1 VKEVTL
7 LFREIDIQETIGE
20 VPKLR
25 FVIDVNIKKFSEVQ
39 FSYVQINRISFKVDL
54 DSAKDPSTSVME
66 WHLATVDSTEP
77 VTVLQEYPAYV
88 EFSIPLNSFVIERM
102 LDIRNRGHSI
112 GFKLS
117 ATGAGINYYKNQNRC
132 IISDIWQSQ
141 MHVFQNTSAGR
152 IDIILVTRECFH
164 KILNSIGYSKILKI
178 EFPLYLEGSIIN
190 DQLRATIDLLLR
202 RRK

>member
-25 FVIDVNIKKFSEVQ
+25 FVVDVNIKKFSEVQ

-54 DSAKDPSTSVME
+54 HSAKDPSTSVME
-66 WHLATVDSTEP
+66 GHLATVDSTEP

-117 ATGAGINYYKNQNRC
+117 AT
-132 IISDIWQSQ
+132 
-141 MHVFQNTSAGR
+141 
-152 IDIILVTRECFH
+152 
-164 KILNSIGYSKILKI
+164 
-178 EFPLYLEGSIIN
+178 
-190 DQLRATIDLLLR
+190 
-202 RRK
+202 

>member
-7 LFREIDIQETIGE
+7 LFREIYIQETIGE

-25 FVIDVNIKKFSEVQ
+25 FVVDVNIKKFSEVQ

-54 DSAKDPSTSVME
+54 HSAKDPSTSVME
-66 WHLATVDSTEP
+66 GHIATVDSTEP

-132 IISDIWQSQ
+132 IISDISQSQ
-141 MHVFQNTSAGR
+141 M
-152 IDIILVTRECFH
+152 
-164 KILNSIGYSKILKI
+164 
-178 EFPLYLEGSIIN
+178 LELGSTFR
-190 DQLRATIDLLLR
+190 LHRCMT
-202 RRK
+202 KG

>member
-1 VKEVTL
+1 MKEVTL
-7 LFREIDIQETIGE
+7 LFREIYIQETIGE

-25 FVIDVNIKKFSEVQ
+25 FVVDVNIKEFSEVQ

-54 DSAKDPSTSVME
+54 HSAKDPSTSVME
-66 WHLATVDSTEP
+66 GHIATVDSTEP

-132 IISDIWQSQ
+132 IISDISQSQ

-190 DQLRATIDLLLR
+190 DQLRLL
-202 RRK
+202 

>member
-7 LFREIDIQETIGE
+7 LFREIYIQETIGE

-25 FVIDVNIKKFSEVQ
+25 FVVDVNIKEFSEVQ

-54 DSAKDPSTSVME
+54 HSAKDPSTSVME
-66 WHLATVDSTEP
+66 GHIATVDSTEP

-132 IISDIWQSQ
+132 IISDISQSQ

-190 DQLRATIDLLLR
+190 DQLRLL
-202 RRK
+202 